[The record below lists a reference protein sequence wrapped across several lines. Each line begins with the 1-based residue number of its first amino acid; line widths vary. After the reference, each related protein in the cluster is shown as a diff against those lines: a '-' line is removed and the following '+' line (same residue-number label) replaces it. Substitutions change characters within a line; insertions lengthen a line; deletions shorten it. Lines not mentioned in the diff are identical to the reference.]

1 VPLRK
6 VTCAS
11 VNTIAGGICR
21 GGTVGSVDIGKLA
34 GIFCPG
40 TCANRCDAAG
50 FGNASSARARA
61 NATVLVP
68 ELFEMVA
75 QLRSRLL
82 ADSEIGVADSD
93 IADITTQPFTHAPVR
108 DVGAAI
114 KLLQGAGVAQRT
126 TAYQARF
133 NRLTSYN
140 HSATLIKVAT
150 RRTQANGGI
159 STLNKIRSIL
169 QTETPWKD
177 SHYGFWVYG
186 GTAVVLDCVEE
197 VFRESPPIVAGVTL
211 SVMFAMTGLA
221 FRSVVIPLRL
231 LVTVMVTLVVV
242 AGTTV
247 LVFQVILGQ
256 PGIYWFVPI
265 CSACLCIGLTI
276 DYDVY
281 LISRV
286 YEYRLRGFTTDAS
299 ILRAMEKQSTT
310 ITTAGLIMAIAFS
323 SLLLSNTTVL
333 NQFGFVLV
341 AASLVDTFVVR
352 TMLVPALLFF
362 ATEKN
367 WWPGPVPAPNRTTL
381 VGSDD
386 DDDDD
391 ATDACCGNCA
401 MSS

>member
-1 VPLRK
+1 
-6 VTCAS
+6 
-11 VNTIAGGICR
+11 
-21 GGTVGSVDIGKLA
+21 
-34 GIFCPG
+34 
-40 TCANRCDAAG
+40 
-50 FGNASSARARA
+50 
-61 NATVLVP
+61 
-68 ELFEMVA
+68 
-75 QLRSRLL
+75 
-82 ADSEIGVADSD
+82 
-93 IADITTQPFTHAPVR
+93 
-108 DVGAAI
+108 
-114 KLLQGAGVAQRT
+114 
-126 TAYQARF
+126 
-133 NRLTSYN
+133 
-140 HSATLIKVAT
+140 
-150 RRTQANGGI
+150 
-159 STLNKIRSIL
+159 
-169 QTETPWKD
+169 
-177 SHYGFWVYG
+177 
-186 GTAVVLDCVEE
+186 
-197 VFRESPPIVAGVTL
+197 
-211 SVMFAMTGLA
+211 
-221 FRSVVIPLRL
+221 
-231 LVTVMVTLVVV
+231 
-242 AGTTV
+242 
-247 LVFQVILGQ
+247 
-256 PGIYWFVPI
+256 
-265 CSACLCIGLTI
+265 
-276 DYDVY
+276 VY